1 MSVVEADGH
10 TLLMKL
16 ATYDAILVWYPFM
29 FDHERGSRNVNKD
42 LVYELRK
49 DANELIKAP
58 R

>member
-1 MSVVEADGH
+1 M
-10 TLLMKL
+10 TQFL
-16 ATYDAILVWYPFM
+16 YPFM
-29 FDHERGSRNVNKD
+29 FDHERGSRNVNENFYKIDKD